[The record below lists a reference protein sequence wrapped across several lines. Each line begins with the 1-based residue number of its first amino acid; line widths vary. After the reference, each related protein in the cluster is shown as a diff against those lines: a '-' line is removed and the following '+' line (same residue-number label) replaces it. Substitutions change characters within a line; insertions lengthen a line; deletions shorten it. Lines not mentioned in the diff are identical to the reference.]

1 MRKGEFTLLE
11 TNILYLAVALLLI
24 TVGAYLQSLSVRIG
38 LIITEY
44 VLVLL
49 PVIIYIKMK
58 GLPLKERLKFKK
70 LRFKHI
76 LMTIGITIFNYPIA
90 LFFNL
95 IAMTIISLFSDI
107 KPVPIP
113 TATNINEYIGLFFII
128 AISAGVC
135 EEIFFRGMLLTSYER
150 FYGKKAIIITSV
162 MFGIFHF
169 NPQNLFAPIILGI
182 IFGYLVQL
190 TGSIYTGIVGHI
202 ANNGVAVTIGYILN
216 IVNQKINDYVKIEE
230 IPIEQSIS
238 TYQLF
243 AFTLGIGLIAIIS
256 GVFGFLLIKNMKKDF
271 ETNIET
277 DYDSQRVEEY
287 EVNNKFIRFIPVYF
301 VVIIYFIVGYLQLT

>member
-1 MRKGEFTLLE
+1 LRKGEFTLLE